1 MKTKFEERKEEM
13 NNIVGNYKMG
23 FISAY
28 EMICQIDQ
36 IAWNPLERKAIQRAF
51 DDSLKLKLNTF
62 EHAVR
67 CQAEKTQKIKT
78 SQRLKPLRCFFI
90 YCKIAY

>member
-1 MKTKFEERKEEM
+1 MDAKFEERKEEM
-13 NNIVGNYKMG
+13 ANVIDNYKMG

-51 DDSLKLKLNTF
+51 EDSLKLSIDAF
-62 EHAVR
+62 DFGVR
-67 CQAEKTQKIKT
+67 C
-78 SQRLKPLRCFFI
+78 
-90 YCKIAY
+90 

>member
-1 MKTKFEERKEEM
+1 MSCSFKDNHSQLKIKTMSKDFEERKEEM
-13 NNIVGNYKMG
+13 ANVIDNYKMG

-28 EMICQIDQ
+28 EMVCQIDS
-36 IAWNPLERKAIQRAF
+36 INWNPLERKAIQRAF

-67 CQAEKTQKIKT
+67 C
-78 SQRLKPLRCFFI
+78 
-90 YCKIAY
+90 

>member
-1 MKTKFEERKEEM
+1 MSKDFEERKEEM
-13 NNIVGNYKMG
+13 TQIVGNYKMG

-28 EMICQIDQ
+28 EMVCQIDS
-36 IAWNPLERKAIQRAF
+36 INWNPLERKAIQRAF

-67 CQAEKTQKIKT
+67 C
-78 SQRLKPLRCFFI
+78 
-90 YCKIAY
+90 